1 MTLKRTLEPEVMDSA
16 EDAMQYNDMDHS
28 EVNQKFVDDLLD
40 LLRTDRELAERFGD
54 DHADLIDVL
63 DVGTGTA
70 LIPALLC
77 DQESAF
83 RVMAIDMAVNM
94 LDLATYNVEAC
105 SRPDRIQL
113 AKVDAKDM
121 EYDAQMY
128 DVVISN
134 SIVHHIPE
142 PEKCLAEMVRVLK
155 RGGAMFVRD
164 LMRPDDE
171 QTLESIVQTY
181 AGEET
186 DYSRRLFRESLH
198 ASLSLAEIRQI
209 VGDLGWD
216 PECVQATSDRHWTW
230 AAVER
235 TEDADRPVSS

>member
-28 EVNQKFVDDLLD
+28 QVNQNFVDDLMV
-40 LLRTDRELAERFGD
+40 LLQSDANFQSRLIDDQAEL
-54 DHADLIDVL
+54 LDVL

-77 DQESAF
+77 DQQSAF

-113 AKVDAKDM
+113 AKVDAKDLD
-121 EYDAQMY
+121 YDTEMF

-134 SIVHHIPE
+134 SIVHHIPN

-171 QTLESIVQTY
+171 ATLESIVQTY
-181 AGEET
+181 AGDESE
-186 DYSRRLFRESLH
+186 YSRRLFRESLH
-198 ASLSLAEIRQI
+198 ASLSLDEIRQI
-209 VGDLGWD
+209 VIELGWD
-216 PECVQATSDRHWTW
+216 PQGVQATSDRHWTW
-230 AAVER
+230 SAIEV
-235 TEDADRPVSS
+235 TDV